1 MRYSRQGDAAAGQ
14 DFINLDEYIE
24 KTISISF
31 DVPVLS
37 ADDMSVLIGD
47 FSLTQ
52 ALSPAD
58 RDLIIRGLGT
68 NPRRIIRFMNALKLQ
83 MQLAADAGASAT
95 LNLANPDRFRLFLK
109 LQIINYRYPA
119 LFSRVLDDPE
129 LLYRLY
135 QLANQ
140 YRNTKDKT
148 TARKVRIEGLQDEP
162 KAARALALD
171 EEFWRLMLLP
181 PPIPQ
186 DPDQVRQLTGWFRYR
201 PPTPTSSQPTP

>member
-14 DFINLDEYIE
+14 DFINPDEYIE

-162 KAARALALD
+162 KAALALALD

>member
-14 DFINLDEYIE
+14 DFINPDEYIE

>member
-14 DFINLDEYIE
+14 DFINPDEYIE

-148 TARKVRIEGLQDEP
+148 TARRVRIEGLQDEP